1 MARKKMPETLLREAV
16 EKDDNLAILKAHR
29 KIVLKDML
37 AKNIEFSEKIK
48 LSSALLMIN
57 KEVIKLEGSN
67 SKKDAIDPSYI
78 EDSSVKD
85 ILGGEE
91 FEG

>member
-29 KIVLKDML
+29 KIILKDML

-48 LSSALLMIN
+48 LSNALLMIS
-57 KEVIKLEGSN
+57 KEIIKLEGSN
-67 SKKDAIDPSYI
+67 SEEDTVDPSYI
-78 EDSSVKD
+78 EDASVKG

-91 FEG
+91 FES

>member
-16 EKDDNLAILKAHR
+16 EKDDNLQILKAHR
-29 KIVLKDML
+29 KIILKDML
-37 AKNIEFSEKIK
+37 GKGVDFSEKIK
-48 LSSALLMIN
+48 LSSALLMIS
-57 KEVIKLEGSN
+57 KEIIKLEGSN
-67 SKKDAIDPSYI
+67 SEEDTVDPSYI

-85 ILGGEE
+85 ALGGED